1 MLKRAI
7 FSCHFPTKNPSTTH
21 IRANDSQQRYKSNL
35 ILKRIVF
42 STNCAGTKELQGL
55 MPYIKINS
63 KWITDLNVKP
73 KTMTCLGE
81 RIGKKLC
88 GLVLGKDFLD
98 ATPKAQLITG
108 KNNKLDFFKMK
119 NFCTLKDC

>member
-1 MLKRAI
+1 
-7 FSCHFPTKNPSTTH
+7 
-21 IRANDSQQRYKSNL
+21 
-35 ILKRIVF
+35 
-42 STNCAGTKELQGL
+42 
-55 MPYIKINS
+55 
-63 KWITDLNVKP
+63 
-73 KTMTCLGE
+73 MTCLGE